1 MQPELS
7 RARVG
12 APRRIA
18 TISVHTSPLDQPGTG
33 DAGGLNVYV
42 VEVARQLARR
52 GIEVE
57 IFTRAV
63 CRDTP
68 PVLELAPGVLVR
80 NLVAG
85 PFEELDKNSLPGQIC
100 PFTFGVLRTEAD
112 FAPGRYDLV
121 HAHYWL
127 SGQVGA
133 VAAERWGVPLVQS
146 MHTLGK
152 VKNLALARG
161 DCAEPAVRIRGEGEV
176 VAAADR
182 LVANTEDEARQLIEL
197 YGATPWRVETVSPG
211 VDLSVFRP
219 SASVAD
225 VRRRLGLAPDAIVLV
240 FAGRIQPLKGP
251 DVVLRAAASLLRLAP
266 ELAERL
272 VVVFVGGP
280 SGSEVGAPGRLDGL
294 AGELGV
300 AGRVRFEPPCP
311 HRDLADWYRAA
322 TLVLVPSHSESFG
335 LVALEAQACG
345 TPVAAAAVGGLR
357 TAVRDGFSGVL
368 VDGHDPE
375 VWASVL
381 RDLVVSPRW
390 LASLSRGALAHASGF
405 GWPATADRL
414 IEVYTRAM
422 ASAGSVGAAGAGR
435 GAGVKRAGEVGGES
449 PAAGVEAALR
459 SLELGFEQPR
469 PGAFLVKLEGQHK
482 LATMTWLV
490 VGEHSLGVEA
500 FFCRQPD
507 ENHEAFYRFL
517 LERNGRMYGVHFTL
531 DQTGDVYLTGRLP
544 LSSVSADDIDR
555 LLGCVLS
562 YSDEN
567 FDAALELGFGSAIRR
582 EWAWRVKRGESLANL
597 QAFARFADPDRGP
610 E

>member
-1 MQPELS
+1 VQPELS
-7 RARVG
+7 RARGGG

-80 NLVAG
+80 SLVAG

-152 VKNLALARG
+152 VKNLALASG

-197 YGATPWRVETVSPG
+197 YGATPSQVKTVSPG

-219 SASVAD
+219 GAPVAD
-225 VRRRLGLAPDAIVLV
+225 IRRRLGLAADAIVLV

-294 AGELGV
+294 AGELGL
-300 AGRVRFEPPCP
+300 ADRVRFEPPCP

-357 TAVRDGFSGVL
+357 TAVRDGVSGVL
-368 VDGHDPE
+368 VDGHDPS

-390 LASLSRGALAHASGF
+390 LASLSRGAVAHASGF

-414 IEVYTRAM
+414 IEVYTGAM
-422 ASAGSVGAAGAGR
+422 ASAGSVNAGSVEAGSLGAAVLR
-435 GAGVKRAGEVGGES
+435 AGVRA
-449 PAAGVEAALR
+449 
-459 SLELGFEQPR
+459 
-469 PGAFLVKLEGQHK
+469 
-482 LATMTWLV
+482 
-490 VGEHSLGVEA
+490 
-500 FFCRQPD
+500 
-507 ENHEAFYRFL
+507 
-517 LERNGRMYGVHFTL
+517 
-531 DQTGDVYLTGRLP
+531 
-544 LSSVSADDIDR
+544 
-555 LLGCVLS
+555 
-562 YSDEN
+562 
-567 FDAALELGFGSAIRR
+567 
-582 EWAWRVKRGESLANL
+582 
-597 QAFARFADPDRGP
+597 
-610 E
+610 

>member
-1 MQPELS
+1 MDVPVLS
-7 RARVG
+7 PGFHQQGRDGG

-68 PVLELAPGVLVR
+68 PVVELAPGVLVR
-80 NLVAG
+80 NMVAG

-112 FAPGRYDLV
+112 YAPGRYDLV

-133 VAAERWGVPLVQS
+133 VAAARWRVPLVQS

-152 VKNLALARG
+152 VKNLALASG

-182 LVANTEDEARQLIEL
+182 LVANTPDEARQLIEL
-197 YGATPWRVETVSPG
+197 YGATPRQVETVTPG

-219 SASVAD
+219 SSVSDA
-225 VRRRLGLAPDAIVLV
+225 RRRLGLPSDAVVLV

-251 DVVLRAAASLLRLAP
+251 DVVLCAAASLLRLAP
-266 ELAERL
+266 ALADRL

-294 AGELGV
+294 ASDLGL
-300 AGRVRFEPPCP
+300 AGSVRFEPPCP
-311 HRDLADWYRAA
+311 QRELADWYRAA

-345 TPVAAAAVGGLR
+345 TPVVAAAVGGLR

-375 VWASVL
+375 AWAAVL
-381 RDLVVSPRW
+381 RDLVVSPAR
-390 LASLSRGALAHASGF
+390 LAELSRGALAHASGF

-414 IEVYTRAM
+414 IDVYTGAM
-422 ASAGSVGAAGAGR
+422 ATAS
-435 GAGVKRAGEVGGES
+435 S
-449 PAAGVEAALR
+449 PAAPAAVR
-459 SLELGFEQPR
+459 
-469 PGAFLVKLEGQHK
+469 A
-482 LATMTWLV
+482 
-490 VGEHSLGVEA
+490 
-500 FFCRQPD
+500 
-507 ENHEAFYRFL
+507 
-517 LERNGRMYGVHFTL
+517 
-531 DQTGDVYLTGRLP
+531 
-544 LSSVSADDIDR
+544 
-555 LLGCVLS
+555 
-562 YSDEN
+562 
-567 FDAALELGFGSAIRR
+567 
-582 EWAWRVKRGESLANL
+582 
-597 QAFARFADPDRGP
+597 
-610 E
+610 

>member
-1 MQPELS
+1 M
-7 RARVG
+7 
-12 APRRIA
+12 
-18 TISVHTSPLDQPGTG
+18 
-33 DAGGLNVYV
+33 
-42 VEVARQLARR
+42 
-52 GIEVE
+52 
-57 IFTRAV
+57 
-63 CRDTP
+63 
-68 PVLELAPGVLVR
+68 
-80 NLVAG
+80 
-85 PFEELDKNSLPGQIC
+85 
-100 PFTFGVLRTEAD
+100 
-112 FAPGRYDLV
+112 
-121 HAHYWL
+121 
-127 SGQVGA
+127 
-133 VAAERWGVPLVQS
+133 
-146 MHTLGK
+146 
-152 VKNLALARG
+152 
-161 DCAEPAVRIRGEGEV
+161 
-176 VAAADR
+176 
-182 LVANTEDEARQLIEL
+182 
-197 YGATPWRVETVSPG
+197 
-211 VDLSVFRP
+211 FRP
-219 SASVAD
+219 VWLLWPD

-422 ASAGSVGAAGAGR
+422 ASAGSVVGRAAAAGG
-435 GAGVKRAGEVGGES
+435 GARRERD
-449 PAAGVEAALR
+449 PAADVEAALR

-597 QAFARFADPDRGP
+597 QAFARFADPDR
-610 E
+610 

>member
-1 MQPELS
+1 MDVQPELS
-7 RARVG
+7 RARSRG

-182 LVANTEDEARQLIEL
+182 LVANTGDEARQLIEL
-197 YGATPWRVETVSPG
+197 YDATPWRVETVSPG

-219 SASVAD
+219 GPVDVA
-225 VRRRLGLAPDAIVLV
+225 RRRLGLAPDAIVLV

-300 AGRVRFEPPCP
+300 AGRVRFEPPCA

-322 TLVLVPSHSESFG
+322 TLVVVPSHSESFG

-381 RDLVVSPRW
+381 RDLVLSPRW

-414 IEVYTRAM
+414 IEVYTGAM
-422 ASAGSVGAAGAGR
+422 ASAGSVGAAGSR
-435 GAGVKRAGEVGGES
+435 AGVRA
-449 PAAGVEAALR
+449 
-459 SLELGFEQPR
+459 
-469 PGAFLVKLEGQHK
+469 
-482 LATMTWLV
+482 
-490 VGEHSLGVEA
+490 
-500 FFCRQPD
+500 
-507 ENHEAFYRFL
+507 
-517 LERNGRMYGVHFTL
+517 
-531 DQTGDVYLTGRLP
+531 
-544 LSSVSADDIDR
+544 
-555 LLGCVLS
+555 
-562 YSDEN
+562 
-567 FDAALELGFGSAIRR
+567 
-582 EWAWRVKRGESLANL
+582 
-597 QAFARFADPDRGP
+597 
-610 E
+610 